1 MDTSRWKSM
10 AVKIDS
16 WRDIWALKK
25 LNQYQYLRPG
35 AIISTIVDDK
45 IKELADK
52 EGISVENWREKYH
65 KSNGVRTEQVTKT
78 KKRKKHL

>member
-10 AVKIDS
+10 AVNIRS
-16 WRDIWALKK
+16 WKDIWALKNLDK
-25 LNQYQYLRPG
+25 YQYLRPG

-45 IKELADK
+45 IKEVADK
-52 EGISVENWREKYH
+52 EGISVENWRKKYH
-65 KSNGVRTEQVTKT
+65 KSNGVRTDQVTKS